1 MTHSWIQDVL
11 AVLSGSAVGLSLG
24 FFFSCQLQ
32 LFFAAKRAFNFISHT
47 RRGPALIHI
56 NRSGAGRS
64 RSRKQSSRSDDQ
76 VVTAAAALENSE
88 RR

>member
-24 FFFSCQLQ
+24 FFFSCQQ
-32 LFFAAKRAFNFISHT
+32 FFAAKRAFNFISHT

-64 RSRKQSSRSDDQ
+64 RSRKQSSR
-76 VVTAAAALENSE
+76 
-88 RR
+88 